1 MIIEKD
7 LTKLFQQLDHNNVAQ
22 ISLGGSDLFIRVF
35 DDGSKISLATPVYY
49 GGNFI
54 PKSVR
59 NSISEKSLFNRFS
72 IKTSLAVD
80 ENRFQVNL
88 HYVGQLE
95 EMNNHKFFEL
105 LEEFTRLAH
114 AWRAYLDE
122 NDRNDL
128 VHVRVS

>member
-7 LTKLFQQLDHNNVAQ
+7 LKKLFQQLDHDDIAQ
-22 ISLGGSDLFIRVF
+22 ISLGGSDIFIRVF
-35 DDGSKISLATPVYY
+35 DDASKISLITTVYD

-59 NSISEKSLFNRFS
+59 KGISQKSPFNSVS

-80 ENRFQVNL
+80 EKQYLVNL
-88 HYVGQLE
+88 HYLGHLE
-95 EMNNHKFFEL
+95 HLNNQNFSKL
-105 LEEFTRLAH
+105 LEEFTWLAH

-122 NDRNDL
+122 HDKNDL
-128 VHVRVS
+128 IRVRV